1 LSEQKL
7 ELKRKKLG
15 RTTAEDLWCVVKH
28 LLLAEVHSEETHQKA
43 IRENIDP
50 EGLEE
55 AIARLRALRKYFI
68 KRFGKRTKQEQIEVK
83 EHPLCATCEEDITP
97 KGIPEDLIDKK
108 DIVLQSKEYTSDNM
122 TTYQLGIGIVGG
134 VAVPSIVEIA
144 LKGRKVKQLANV
156 KLSSLVGI
164 ISGGLAL
171 GYSMTQAGK
180 LNPYRTAIMSYG
192 FSALTTGVLYEIYN
206 RLAMVKKTS
215 YQYEE
220 ELPEVPVYEL
230 ERSEV
235 TIPEVEEIVTV

>member
-1 LSEQKL
+1 MSEQKL
-7 ELKRKKLG
+7 KLKVKKAG

-68 KRFGKRTKQEQIEVK
+68 KRFGKRTKQEQIEVR

-97 KGIPEDLIDKK
+97 KGTPEDLIDKK

-122 TTYQLGIGIVGG
+122 YQIGLGIVSG

-171 GYSMTQAGK
+171 GYSMTQAGR

-206 RLAMVKKTS
+206 RLAMAKKTA

-230 ERSEV
+230 EKSEV

>member
-7 ELKRKKLG
+7 ELKKKKLG

-55 AIARLRALRKYFI
+55 AIARIRALRKYFI
-68 KRFGKRTKQEQIEVK
+68 KRFGKRTKQEIEVK

-97 KGIPEDLIDKK
+97 KDLIDKK

-122 TTYQLGIGIVGG
+122 YQIGLGIVSG
-134 VAVPSIVEIA
+134 VAVPSIIEIA

-156 KLSSLVGI
+156 KISSLVGI

-171 GYSMTQAGK
+171 GYSMTQAGR

-206 RLAMVKKTS
+206 RLAMAKKTS

>member
-7 ELKRKKLG
+7 ELKKKAG
-15 RTTAEDLWCVVKH
+15 RTTAEDLWCVIKH
-28 LLLAEVHSEETHQKA
+28 LLLAEVHTEETHQKA
-43 IRENIDP
+43 IRENI
-50 EGLEE
+50 EARELEST
-55 AIARLRALRKYFI
+55 IARLRALRKYFI

-97 KGIPEDLIDKK
+97 KSTPKSLIDKK
-108 DIVLQSKEYTSDNM
+108 DIVLQSKGYTSDNM
-122 TTYQLGIGIVGG
+122 YQLGIGIVSG
-134 VAVPSIVEIA
+134 VAAPSIVEIA

-156 KLSSLVGI
+156 KISSLVGI

-171 GYSMTQAGK
+171 GYSMTQAGR

-206 RLAMVKKTS
+206 RLAMAKRTA

-230 ERSEV
+230 EKSEV